1 MYERTYIADLTTE
14 ELVSL
19 IRKTVREAMREYPR
33 YVKGIQGLMDI
44 FDCSESTAQR
54 IKSSGMI
61 NKAIRQQGR
70 TFIVDA
76 DLALKLFGQ
85 QPKRQYKQRNNT
97 TQ

>member
-19 IRKTVREAMREYPR
+19 IRKTVREAMKDYPR

-70 TFIVDA
+70 TFIVNA
-76 DLALKLFGQ
+76 DLALELFGQ
-85 QPKRQYKQRNNT
+85 QPKRKYHVKQ
-97 TQ
+97 Q